1 MNKQIVYLICIA
13 ILFLAERGM
22 CIPRWFWIDCF
33 PQWTSHQENPSAQ
46 PRFPSA
52 FECFFFE
59 ILKKMTKKEIEKELG
74 YEIEIK
80 DTKENSNEIV
90 DYLKRHLDKYGNT
103 TINKKK
109 KKYLKVLIEQGYK
122 IKTKP
127 SIYDKN
133 SIIVELDK
141 NEWY

>member
-1 MNKQIVYLICIA
+1 MRLIYNVYDRDTEKLLFTGDYEEVCTRFNMSSSTISNIVSGHYSSK
-13 ILFLAERGM
+13 
-22 CIPRWFWIDCF
+22 F
-33 PQWTSHQENPSAQ
+33 PY
-46 PRFPSA
+46 
-52 FECFFFE
+52 
-59 ILKKMTKKEIEKELG
+59 IIK
-74 YEIEIK
+74 IK
-80 DTKENSNEIV
+80 DSKENVNEIV

-141 NEWY
+141 HEWY